1 MTTEEKRK
9 IETLTIKVD
18 GKLIPAKPGQTVI
31 QAAQDAGI
39 YIPYLC
45 YCYNTDTYRTS
56 VYGVLV
62 VRQRDQ
68 RRCCAYIHTYSCDL
82 HR

>member
-31 QAAQDAGI
+31 QAAQDAVANQGK
-39 YIPYLC
+39 
-45 YCYNTDTYRTS
+45 S
-56 VYGVLV
+56 K
-62 VRQRDQ
+62 
-68 RRCCAYIHTYSCDL
+68 
-82 HR
+82 